1 MGKHRTINTKF
12 WEDEKVVENF
22 TTEDKMFWLYLLT
35 NKNSNTLGSYRLSQ
49 GVMARELGFHTDSVD
64 NILKRFITYHKMIDY
79 DFKTKEIFIINWHK
93 YNWTTS
99 PTFRTSIDNQLTTIE
114 SERITKTL
122 KLIIKEFYGDKIT
135 PKVKQEVRVNGK
147 PNVSIMSL
155 FDEFWEAY
163 PRKQGKGNAR
173 KWFETHKPNEELV
186 RKMIKTINLYAK
198 SIEWTKEKG
207 KFIPHPTTWLNGE
220 RWEDEAP
227 ILGED
232 TKERVKS
239 QDEKLREI
247 IEANRQKMGM
257 S

>member
-1 MGKHRTINTKF
+1 MGKSRTINTKF

-49 GVMARELGFHTDSVD
+49 GVMARELGFHTDSVN
-64 NILKRFITYHKMIDY
+64 NILKRFITYHEMIDY
-79 DFKTKEIFIINWHK
+79 DFETRELLILNWSK

-99 PTFRTSIDNQLTTIE
+99 PTFRKSIDNQLENIE
-114 SERITKTL
+114 SEKLVNLL
-122 KLIIKEFYGDKIT
+122 KGIIKEFYGESEV
-135 PKVKQEVRVNGK
+135 VKKETRVSTVKEVN
-147 PNVSIMSL
+147 SISDL
-155 FDEFWEAY
+155 FNAFWEVY
-163 PRKQGKGNAR
+163 PRKQGKGNAKR
-173 KWFETHKPNEELV
+173 WFNTHKPNKELV
-186 RKMIKTINLYAK
+186 DKMIKTVTLYSK
-198 SIEWTKEKG
+198 SVEWTKEKG
-207 KFIPHPTTWLNGE
+207 KYIPHPTTWLNGE

-227 ILGED
+227 ILGQD

-257 S
+257 V